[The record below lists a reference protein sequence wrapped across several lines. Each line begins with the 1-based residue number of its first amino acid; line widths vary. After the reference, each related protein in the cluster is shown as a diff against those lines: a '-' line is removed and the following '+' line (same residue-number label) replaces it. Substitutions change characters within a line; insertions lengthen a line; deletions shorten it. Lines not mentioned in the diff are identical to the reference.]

1 VNPNLQNIPIR
12 TERGAHIRKSFIAP
26 KGRMLVSAD
35 YSQIELRILAEIT
48 EDPGLVRAFE
58 QGHDIHAATAAEI
71 FEVPLSDVTSEMRRQ
86 AKAVNFGLAYG
97 QGAFGLAETLGV
109 SRGEAQAIILR
120 YFTRFAKVKEYM
132 TDTVENAKKVGY
144 VETLFGRRRYITEF
158 ESKNGAI
165 RKFGERAAINAPIQ
179 GTASDL
185 VKKAMIDVER
195 VTGEGT
201 GLEML
206 LQVHDE
212 LVFEADEGLER
223 AKLQQV
229 RDLMQGAA
237 KFKVPLVAN
246 IGQGPSWQDAH

>member
-1 VNPNLQNIPIR
+1 
-12 TERGAHIRKSFIAP
+12 
-26 KGRMLVSAD
+26 M
-35 YSQIELRILAEIT
+35 
-48 EDPGLVRAFE
+48 
-58 QGHDIHAATAAEI
+58 
-71 FEVPLSDVTSEMRRQ
+71 
-86 AKAVNFGLAYG
+86 
-97 QGAFGLAETLGV
+97 
-109 SRGEAQAIILR
+109 
-120 YFTRFAKVKEYM
+120 
-132 TDTVENAKKVGY
+132 GY

-212 LVFEADEGLER
+212 LVFEADEGLEP